1 MGACK
6 SKQLL
11 PLDRQLHNEVPYG
24 SVDRI
29 RALRA
34 QGADLESTDSLGKT
48 PLMKAS
54 MWRGMALLLIELGA
68 DVNAYRRG
76 SRATTLHHAAISGA
90 KTAVELLIIHGSI

>member
-34 QGADLESTDSLGKT
+34 QGADLEVINDHRNLALALVNLLGNWLISNV
-48 PLMKAS
+48 LM
-54 MWRGMALLLIELGA
+54 LG
-68 DVNAYRRG
+68 
-76 SRATTLHHAAISGA
+76 
-90 KTAVELLIIHGSI
+90 